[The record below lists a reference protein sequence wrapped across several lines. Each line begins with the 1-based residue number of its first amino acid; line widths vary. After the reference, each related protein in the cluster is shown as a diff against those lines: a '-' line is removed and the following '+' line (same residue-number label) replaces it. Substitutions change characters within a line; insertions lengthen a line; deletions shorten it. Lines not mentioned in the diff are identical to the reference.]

1 MKLLRYGPPGN
12 EKPGL
17 LDSSGKI
24 RDLAGEVADIDGS
37 VLGAESLARLAT
49 LDAGSL
55 PEVENGVRL
64 GPCVGKVGKLVCVGL
79 NYSDHAE
86 EAGLPVP
93 EEPILFMKATTAI
106 CGPDDD
112 VEMPAGAD
120 ETDWEVELAFVIGKR
135 AKLLK
140 SEDEA
145 LDHVAGYCIVNDVSE
160 RNYQA
165 RRSGQWVKGKSL
177 DTFGPMGPWLVTRD
191 EIPDPQKLKL
201 SLSVNGETRQDG
213 TTETMIFGVRHLVW
227 YISQFMTLEPG
238 DVVSTGTPP
247 GVGLGMKPP
256 VYLKDGDVMRLSVE
270 GLGVQEQQVRRV

>member
-1 MKLLRYGPPGN
+1 MKLLRYGSPGE

-17 LDSSGKI
+17 LDAEGRI
-24 RDLAGEVADIDGS
+24 RDLSGEIEDVDGG
-37 VLGAESLARLAT
+37 VLGAESLARLAA
-49 LDAGSL
+49 LDPASL
-55 PEVENGVRL
+55 PEVETDVRL
-64 GPCVGKVGKLVCVGL
+64 GPCVGKVGKLIGIGL
-79 NYSDHAE
+79 NYSDHAAE
-86 EAGLPVP
+86 SGMPVP

-106 CGPDDD
+106 CGPYDT
-112 VEMPAGAD
+112 VEMPPGAD

-135 AKLLK
+135 AKLLAN
-140 SEDEA
+140 EDQA
-145 LDHVAGYCIVNDVSE
+145 MDHVAGYCIVNDVSE

-191 EIPDPQKLKL
+191 EIADPQKLKL
-201 SLSVNGETRQDG
+201 SLTVNGETRQDG

-256 VYLKDGDVMRLSVE
+256 VYLKDGDVMRLTVE
-270 GLGVQEQQVRRV
+270 GLGVQEQRVRRI

>member
-1 MKLLRYGPPGN
+1 MKLLRYGPPGK

-17 LDSSGKI
+17 LDASGRI
-24 RDLAGEVADIDGS
+24 RDLSGEIADVDGS
-37 VLGAESLARLAT
+37 VLGADSMARLAK
-49 LDAGSL
+49 LDPEGL
-55 PEVENGVRL
+55 PEVEAGVRL

-112 VEMPAGAD
+112 VEMPEGAD
-120 ETDWEVELAFVIGKR
+120 ETDWEVELAIVIGTR

-145 LDHVAGYCIVNDVSE
+145 MDHVAGYCIVNDVSE

-177 DTFGPMGPWLVTRD
+177 DTFAPMGPWLVTRD
-191 EIPDPQKLKL
+191 EIPDPQALKL
-201 SLSVNGETRQDG
+201 SLAVNGETRQDG

-227 YISQFMTLEPG
+227 YVSQFMTLEPG
-238 DVVSTGTPP
+238 DVISTGTPP

-256 VYLKDGDVMRLSVE
+256 VYLKDGDVMRLTVE
-270 GLGVQEQQVRRV
+270 GLGVQEQKVRRI